1 MQAVRRLA
9 ATAALATSLAGCS
22 VGGLGA
28 IGPVASAAPPPS
40 PAPEPVSYGAFLE
53 GPVGQK
59 LAPADRD
66 KALAA
71 EQDALAAG
79 QRRAWRGAA
88 GTYGYVEPAAAPGPS
103 AAVAAEG
110 APPATAGDVCRT
122 FTSTIYIGGRPQV
135 GHGRGCLSPDG
146 SYRIVG

>member
-22 VGGLGA
+22 VGGMGA
-28 IGPVASAAPPPS
+28 IGPVASAAPPPA

-66 KALAA
+66 KALAFHHA
-71 EQDALAAG
+71 LQEEGIRTNQNAKWFLSVAHDDAIIDETLAAAD
-79 QRRAWRGAA
+79 RAM
-88 GTYGYVEPAAAPGPS
+88 
-103 AAVAAEG
+103 
-110 APPATAGDVCRT
+110 ATL
-122 FTSTIYIGGRPQV
+122 Q
-135 GHGRGCLSPDG
+135 
-146 SYRIVG
+146 